1 MWEKIPIK
9 KWIKEERP
17 REMLF
22 EKGPE
27 NLSLTKLIAIILRTG
42 IKGKSAEELALELL
56 NKFGSLREIDK
67 LDAKELSKIKG
78 VGFSKAAQLKAAFE
92 LGKRLVWEEKKKT
105 KKITSLDQAL
115 DYIFETNGIYLRDK
129 EKEYFYILLLNTKNM
144 PLENILISSG
154 TYNAAAVDVKEIVK
168 TASLKNAASV
178 ILIHNHP
185 SGETEPSKNDI
196 ELTKKIKNALEI
208 INIRVLDHII
218 IGKNKTDSFSFAR
231 SGML

>member
-1 MWEKIPIK
+1 MINKC
-9 KWIKEERP
+9 
-17 REMLF
+17 
-22 EKGPE
+22 
-27 NLSLTKLIAIILRTG
+27 IL
-42 IKGKSAEELALELL
+42 KDEFP
-56 NKFGSLREIDK
+56 N
-67 LDAKELSKIKG
+67 
-78 VGFSKAAQLKAAFE
+78 
-92 LGKRLVWEEKKKT
+92 
-105 KKITSLDQAL
+105 
-115 DYIFETNGIYLRDK
+115 Y
-129 EKEYFYILLLNTKNM
+129 
-144 PLENILISSG
+144 
-154 TYNAAAVDVKEIVK
+154 VKEIVK